1 MNIAGAEA
9 ASVGRYVYVPEEWQR
24 QQRASATRNSML
36 RILAAVVFAGL
47 LVASALVGMMAW
59 SRGHYAPRLFV
70 AGAAMLLGASIVKA
84 ANGWPEVM
92 ARLTTAAPL
101 RLQIAGVVALG
112 LVSALLSA
120 ALVGLA
126 LGSVPR
132 RLTASGKMEERGA
145 AQLGVA
151 AGLFV
156 SAFGAVA
163 WAVRTPC
170 GPGCPTWPEREP
182 FSRHCTPRSTRFRGS
197 WCSSPVALS
206 ALLLIDRLTASWT
219 RRHSA
224 GIVALAIVGFLGG
237 GVPAGGGLG
246 GWAAGGV
253 LMAGGVVFV
262 YVTLL
267 RLDLTIV
274 PIGLATIAAV
284 RALASG
290 SGRPYPGA
298 LAGAMA
304 AAILAMGLGWW
315 WFRAL
320 RQERARAAGL
330 ARTAFTA
337 APPD

>member
-1 MNIAGAEA
+1 
-9 ASVGRYVYVPEEWQR
+9 
-24 QQRASATRNSML
+24 
-36 RILAAVVFAGL
+36 
-47 LVASALVGMMAW
+47 
-59 SRGHYAPRLFV
+59 
-70 AGAAMLLGASIVKA
+70 MLLGASIVKA

-156 SAFGAVA
+156 SVLGAVA
-163 WAVRTPC
+163 WALRTPLWARVPDVA
-170 GPGCPTWPEREP
+170 GAGTVFPALHAAIDPLPGLLVQ
-182 FSRHCTPRSTRFRGS
+182 FA
-197 WCSSPVALS
+197 VALS

-224 GIVALAIVGFLGG
+224 GIAALAIVGFLSG

-274 PIGLATIAAV
+274 PIGLATTAAV

-290 SGRPYPGA
+290 SGRSYPGA